1 MNIQTIKTRV
11 LVPPKDN
18 LWEVLEQSLP
28 KLKENTILTI
38 TSKIISICE
47 GRCIPIKDIKKKDSL
62 IKKESYKYLPR
73 DLITGGWVMHT
84 LTQNLLIPTAGIDE
98 SNAHEHYILW
108 PKDPKASAKKIHA
121 WLRKKYHIKNVGV
134 IITDSH
140 SVVLRRGTVGISL
153 ANYGF
158 KPINDYRHTKDLFD
172 RNLKITQSNIAD
184 GLAASAVVCQGEGNE
199 QTPIAIISDVPFV
212 SFTSGQWKPKENFSS
227 YEVPPEEDLYFQ
239 LLKDLPWKRG
249 GAGL

>member
-38 TSKIISICE
+38 TSKIVSICE
-47 GRCIPIKDIKKKDSL
+47 GRCIPIKDIKKKDAL

-73 DLITGGWVMHT
+73 DIIKGGWVMHT

-98 SNAHEHYILW
+98 SNALGHYILW
-108 PKDPKASAKKIHA
+108 PKNPVASAKKIHS

-140 SVVLRRGTVGISL
+140 SVILRRGTVGISL
-153 ANYGF
+153 AYYGF

-184 GLAASAVVCQGEGNE
+184 GLASSAVVCQGEGNE
-199 QTPIAIISDVPFV
+199 QTPIALISDVPFV
-212 SFTSGQWKPKENFSS
+212 SFTSKQWKPKENFSS
-227 YEVPPEEDLYFQ
+227 YEVPPGEDLYFQ
-239 LLKDLPWKRG
+239 LLKNLPWKRG
-249 GAGL
+249 GSKS